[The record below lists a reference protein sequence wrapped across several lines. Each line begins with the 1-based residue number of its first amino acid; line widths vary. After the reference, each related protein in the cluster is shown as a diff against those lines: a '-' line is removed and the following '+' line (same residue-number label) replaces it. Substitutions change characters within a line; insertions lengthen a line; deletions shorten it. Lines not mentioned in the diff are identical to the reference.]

1 MNARRL
7 LGLILLSLGLAIP
20 LIYFRQ
26 PPDQS
31 IEIVATTTPT
41 RIIDRL
47 VPSATPKA
55 SIAAGK
61 TPSISAT
68 PKASIAAGKTSLI
81 SATPKA
87 SVAAGKTP
95 LISATPKN
103 TAIVTVRSVTVAPPT
118 ATAASLAPTS
128 LAATETNRA
137 SYTTRQ
143 RFGVGVALPNLAPRN
158 LSAIGAG
165 WYLDWNTH
173 AKPYGPANLEFV
185 QMVRLKN
192 QRISPDLTTIAAIAR
207 QQPGSLWLIGNE
219 PDVPVQDN
227 VTPPKYAAA
236 YQAIYTALKAADPTS
251 RVAIGGITQP
261 TPLRLQYLDLVLAA
275 YRDQFGQAMP
285 IDVWNVHNFILQEKR
300 GDWGVDIPPG
310 LSVDAGT
317 LYTIDDHD
325 NLLIFRQQIIDFR
338 RWMADR
344 GYRNSE
350 LIVSEY
356 GVLMPPDYGFSEER
370 VRNFM
375 LATFDFFMTA
385 TDTSIGLPSDGQR
398 LVQRWCW
405 YSLSDTEYPTGNL
418 IDNVS
423 GQMTALGQ
431 AYAAYI
437 QSH

>member
-1 MNARRL
+1 MTARRWFGLFL
-7 LGLILLSLGLAIP
+7 LGLGLAIP
-20 LIYFRQ
+20 LIYFSQ
-26 PPDQS
+26 PSDQS
-31 IEIVATTTPT
+31 MEIVATPTPT

-47 VPSATPKA
+47 VPSATPKNSSAA
-55 SIAAGK
+55 S
-61 TPSISAT
+61 
-68 PKASIAAGKTSLI
+68 
-81 SATPKA
+81 
-87 SVAAGKTP
+87 KTP
-95 LISATPKN
+95 LISATPQN
-103 TAIVTVRSVTVAPPT
+103 TAVAIVRSMTVVRPT
-118 ATAASLAPTS
+118 ATASSRAPT
-128 LAATETNRA
+128 LPA
-137 SYTTRQ
+137 STQAGRRLYTTRQ
-143 RFGVGVALPNLAPRN
+143 RFGVGVALPSLAPQN
-158 LSAIGAG
+158 LSAIGAS
-165 WYLDWNTH
+165 WYLDWQTH
-173 AKPYGPANLEFV
+173 AKPYGPATMEFA

-192 QRISPDLTTIAAIAR
+192 QQISPDLKTIATIAR

-227 VTPPKYAAA
+227 VTPQKYAAA
-236 YQAIYTALKAADPTS
+236 YQTIYSALKEADPTS
-251 RVAIGGITQP
+251 RIAIGGVTQP
-261 TPLRLQYLDLVLAA
+261 TPLRLQYLDLILAA

-300 GDWGVDIPPG
+300 DGWGVDIPPG
-310 LSVDAGT
+310 LSVDDGT
-317 LYTIDDHD
+317 LYTIDDSD
-325 NLLIFRQQIIDFR
+325 NLAIFRRQIIDFR

-356 GVLMPPDYGFSEER
+356 GVLMPADYGFSEER

-375 LATFDFFMTA
+375 LETFDFFTTA
-385 TDTSIGLPSDGQR
+385 TDTAIGLPGDGNR

-405 YSLSDTEYPTGNL
+405 YSLSDEVYPTGNL

>member
-1 MNARRL
+1 MTARRL
-7 LGLILLSLGLAIP
+7 LGFMLLGLGLAIP
-20 LIYFRQ
+20 LIYFSQ

-31 IEIVATTTPT
+31 IEIITPPTPT
-41 RIIDRL
+41 RIVERL
-47 VPSATPKA
+47 VPTATSKGLIVASKTPLLSATPENSITA
-55 SIAAGK
+55 SK
-61 TPSISAT
+61 TALLSAT
-68 PKASIAAGKTSLI
+68 PQ
-81 SATPKA
+81 
-87 SVAAGKTP
+87 
-95 LISATPKN
+95 N
-103 TAIVTVRSVTVAPPT
+103 TAVATVRSATIARPT
-118 ATAASLAPTS
+118 ATAHAPTP
-128 LAATETNRA
+128 APGTQA
-137 SYTTRQ
+137 SRTLYTTRQ
-143 RFGVGVALPNLAPRN
+143 RFGVGVTSSISVPQNLT
-158 LSAIGAG
+158 AIGAG
-165 WYLDWNTH
+165 WYLDWSTH
-173 AKPYGPANLEFV
+173 AKPYGPANLEFA
-185 QMVRLKN
+185 QMVRLKD
-192 QRISPDLTTIAAIAR
+192 QQISPDLTTIAVIAR
-207 QQPGSLWLIGNE
+207 QRPGALWLIGNE

-251 RVAIGGITQP
+251 RVAIGGVTQP

-275 YRDQFGQAMP
+275 YREQFGQAMP

-310 LSVDAGT
+310 LSADAGT

-325 NLLIFRQQIIDFR
+325 NLGIFRRQIIDFR
-338 RWMADR
+338 RWLADR

-356 GVLMPPDYGFSEER
+356 GILMYTELGFPEER

-385 TDTSIGLPSDGQR
+385 TDPAIGLPRDGNR

-405 YSLSDTEYPTGNL
+405 YSLSDTVYPTGNL
-418 IDNVS
+418 IDRVS
-423 GQMTALGQ
+423 GQMTGLGQ